1 MAPANPFRSFT
12 YALLALAAVA
22 SGCSDLTGLE
32 RELEANRELWESEG
46 PASYVFDYRVV
57 CYCPPEITRAVTIT
71 VDDGEVVGATYV
83 DSGEPVDP
91 FSPGDYPTVGDLFD
105 EIESALAED
114 PYSIRAEYDPQLGYP
129 TDVFVDFEE
138 NTADEEWGFVVNRFT
153 SSPG

>member
-12 YALLALAAVA
+12 YALLALATVA

-57 CYCPPEITRAVTIT
+57 CYCPPEIVRAVTIT
-71 VDDGEVVGATYV
+71 IDDGEVVGATYV
-83 DSGEPVDP
+83 DSGQPVDP
-91 FSPGDYPTVGDLFD
+91 FSPGDYPTVDDLFD

-114 PYSIRAEYDPQLGYP
+114 PYSVRAEYDPQLGYP
-129 TDVFVDFEE
+129 TDIFVDFEE
-138 NTADEEWGFVVNRFT
+138 NTADEEWGFVVGRFT